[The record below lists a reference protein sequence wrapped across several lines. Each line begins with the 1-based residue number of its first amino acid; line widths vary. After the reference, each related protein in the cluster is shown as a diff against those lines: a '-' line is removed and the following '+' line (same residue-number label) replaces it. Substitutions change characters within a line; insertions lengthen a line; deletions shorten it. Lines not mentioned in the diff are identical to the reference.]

1 MKEPSTLQ
9 NLSTEP
15 KKDGRQV
22 VNWILLI
29 SCAIIWG
36 FSYFLIKHAL
46 EGFHPMEV
54 AGIRMFSGGIVLLPF
69 LYQAFKKIPKEKYLW
84 VFVCALIGSGIPIY
98 LYPLA
103 QTHISSSVTGIINS
117 LTPLFTFL
125 IGVLFFRLQN
135 NYLKLAGVFLGLI
148 GAIFLVVFKPS
159 ADFRGDL
166 LFFLIALSVPIMY
179 GYSSNILKK
188 HLQGLPSLPLTSLMY
203 FMLLIPASL
212 YLYQANVYQKITSD
226 TAAWNALPYAVLLGV
241 FGTAVAMSLF
251 NILIQRTQI
260 MFAASVTYLMPVVAV
275 LIGFVDGEI
284 ITWYHM
290 CGLSLILIG
299 VVIIN
304 SAKEKA

>member
-1 MKEPSTLQ
+1 MNS
-9 NLSTEP
+9 N
-15 KKDGRQV
+15 KDQSIDTT
-22 VNWILLI
+22 VNKNDSSQLINWVLLI

-46 EGFHPMEV
+46 VGFQPMEV
-54 AGIRMFSGGIVLLPF
+54 ASIRMFAGGIVLLPF
-69 LYQAFKKIPKEKYLW
+69 LYTAFKKIPKEKYIW
-84 VFVCALIGSGIPIY
+84 VFICSIIGSGIPIY

-125 IGVLFFRLQN
+125 IGILFFRLKN
-135 NYLKLAGVFLGLI
+135 NYLKLVGVLLGLLGAVFLI
-148 GAIFLVVFKPS
+148 IFKPN
-159 ADFRGDL
+159 ANFNGDI

-203 FMLLIPASL
+203 FMLLIPASIFL
-212 YLYQANVYQKITSD
+212 FKSNVYAKIDNDPIALKS
-226 TAAWNALPYAVLLGV
+226 LPYAVLLGV

-260 MFAASVTYLMPVVAV
+260 MFAASVTYLMPIVAV
-275 LIGFVDGEI
+275 FIGYIDNET
-284 ITWYHM
+284 ITWFHL
-290 CGLSLILIG
+290 CGLSLILVG

-304 SAKEKA
+304 TVKDKN